1 VGSGS
6 VDATVPRMIPCQRH
20 RFDLPA
26 DVAWLNN
33 AYLSPMLD
41 AVAEAAE
48 RGLGGKRRPWTVG
61 PDDFFADSDRIRRAF
76 AALIGADAQDVAL
89 VPAVSYGVAVAAKAL
104 LRGSGDRVVLLHE
117 QFPSNVYAWRDAAA
131 VVTVPR
137 PADGDWTP
145 GVLAAIDD
153 TVTVVAV
160 PHCHWTDGSM
170 LDLEAVGARC
180 RAAGVALVVDG
191 TQSVGALPLDVAAV
205 DPDYLVC
212 AGSKWLLGPYG
223 LGVLYV
229 APRRQG
235 GPPLEQNWITRAGSE
250 DFAGLVRYTDGLQP
264 GAVRF
269 DMGER
274 SSFHLAP
281 MLAAGLEAL
290 GDWGVAAIAQT
301 LRARTDAIAARAVAL
316 GLSVAPRAH
325 RAPHLL
331 GLRFP
336 AGVPTDLPGRLRA
349 AGVHVSVRGDAI
361 RVSPHLYTTD
371 ADVDRLFE
379 VLGARA

>member
-1 VGSGS
+1 
-6 VDATVPRMIPCQRH
+6 MLPCQRH

-41 AVAEAAE
+41 TVADAAE
-48 RGLGGKRRPWTVG
+48 RGLAGKRRPWTVG

-76 AALIGADAQDVAL
+76 AGLIGANAGDVAL
-89 VPAVSYGVAVAAKAL
+89 IPAVSYGIAVAARGL
-104 LRGSGDRVVLLHE
+104 LTGNGDKVVVLDE
-117 QFPSNVYAWRDAAA
+117 QFPSNVYAWRDAAE

-137 PADGDWTP
+137 PANGDWTP
-145 GVLAAIDD
+145 GVLAALDGS
-153 TVTVVAV
+153 VTVVAV
-160 PHCHWTDGSM
+160 PHCHWTDGSV
-170 LDLEAVGARC
+170 LDLVAVGARC
-180 RAAGVALVVDG
+180 REVGAALVVDG
-191 TQSVGALPLDVAAV
+191 TQSVGAMPFDVGAI

-212 AGSKWLLGPYG
+212 AGYKWLLGPYG
-223 LGVLYV
+223 LGVMYV

-235 GPPLEQNWITRAGSE
+235 GPPIEQNWITRAGSE
-250 DFAGLVRYTDGLQP
+250 DFAGLVRYTDALQP

-290 GDWGVAAIAQT
+290 GDWGVDAIAET
-301 LRARTDAIAARAVAL
+301 LRTRTDAIAARAVDL
-316 GLSVAPRAH
+316 GLAVAPRDH

-336 AGVPTDLPGRLRA
+336 GGVPADLPGRLREA
-349 AGVHVSVRGDAI
+349 RVFVSVRGDAI

-371 ADVDRLFE
+371 DDVDQLFA
-379 VLGARA
+379 VLATAG